1 MDAKFVDWSRVREN
15 QELEICHLKSYLTF
29 IHETIYSENSF
40 IVCLLAEYMKLCSER
55 AKGLISENEEKPNF
69 QDYACKPNSYS

>member
-1 MDAKFVDWSRVREN
+1 MYRYLYEYRHIYVCIYVY
-15 QELEICHLKSYLTF
+15 IYMYIYIYHLKSYLIF

-69 QDYACKPNSYS
+69 